1 MSRRKVSV
9 LNKWII
15 TIGALLLLTA
25 CTNQEG
31 VQEEVNEA
39 TVQEVAEN
47 ESHGEHETDE
57 TSDTD
62 SSDESEEEIEEP
74 EEETGIEETENEEEQ
89 EPYVYITADRLT
101 IRSDSHEDSES
112 LGSLVKGKEVLVLEE
127 VEQDESTWY
136 KVQTLNPENSIEG
149 WISAEYTVTD
159 INELYSSPELFED
172 EELNEFFTSP
182 TLFEENTV
190 VAYYGHPHSE
200 IMGIVGRHSV
210 EELIPLLKETTETY
224 HNASEEKGAVPAIY
238 LVYGTVQ
245 PGGEINPMSYDLA
258 LSYIETAYQNGI
270 LIYLDHQIGK
280 HSPQF
285 AINELISFLRYPNVH
300 LALDPEWRTDRPMQ
314 EVGHL
319 TGEEINGIQDTMRAY
334 MEERNIKGHRQFVFH
349 QFIDSM
355 IHNIEEVSVDDGP
368 VIPVHNTSG
377 WGSPDGK
384 RATHD
389 RNAGAT
395 NIPFKGFKLWYYY
408 SDRPGVH
415 YDNPLMTPDEV
426 MDLNPQPGLVIYQ

>member
-1 MSRRKVSV
+1 MAEQSV
-9 LNKWII
+9 LIK
-15 TIGALLLLTA
+15 GVVSLVAVLLLSA
-25 CTNQEG
+25 CTNQE
-31 VQEEVNEA
+31 EVNDS
-39 TVQEVAEN
+39 TVQEVAE
-47 ESHGEHETDE
+47 E
-57 TSDTD
+57 TSNEEIETGDLD
-62 SSDESEEEIEEP
+62 SSDDTEEETEEP
-74 EEETGIEETENEEEQ
+74 EEETEIDEAENEEEQ

-101 IRSDSHEDSES
+101 IRLDSDEESES

-127 VEQDESTWY
+127 VEQEESTWY

-159 INELYSSPELFED
+159 IDELHSSPGFFED
-172 EELNEFFTSP
+172 EELNDFFTSP

-210 EELIPLLKETTETY
+210 EDLIPLLKETTETY
-224 HNASEEKGAVPAIY
+224 SQVSEEKGAIPAIY

-258 LSYIETAYQNGI
+258 LSYIEAAYQNGV
-270 LIYLDHQIGK
+270 LVYLDHQIGK

-285 AINELISFLRYPNVH
+285 AINELVSFLRYPNVH

-314 EVGHL
+314 EVGYL
-319 TGEEINGIQDTMRAY
+319 TGEEINDIQETMRSY
-334 MEERNIKGHRQFVFH
+334 MGERDNKGRRQFVFH

-355 IHNIEEVSVDDGP
+355 IHNIEDVSVDDGP

-408 SDRPGVH
+408 SDRSGVH
-415 YDNPLMTPDEV
+415 YDNPLMTPEEV